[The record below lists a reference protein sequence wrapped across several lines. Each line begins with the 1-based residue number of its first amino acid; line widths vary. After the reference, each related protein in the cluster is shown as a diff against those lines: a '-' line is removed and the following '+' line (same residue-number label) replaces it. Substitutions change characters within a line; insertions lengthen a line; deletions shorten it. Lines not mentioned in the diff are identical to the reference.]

1 LEFHGCWT
9 NDAVAVIVPRVNE
22 TLNVIA
28 AWAGLGISAVTFWFA
43 VIRPSRQAK
52 AANPTAQ
59 LDLLNYET
67 KSGWHEEVRMVVTNA
82 GPATMENVTV
92 VAFDGDGMDL
102 TEAEPGDITALWPKM
117 PVSHLHVGQSL
128 PLTLSPSLGT
138 PDPKAAVIR
147 WRDGRDDE
155 QSRRFE
161 LTYNRVAEQV

>member
-1 LEFHGCWT
+1 LEFQGCWT
-9 NDAVAVIVPRVNE
+9 TDAAAVIVPRVNE

-28 AWAGLGISAVTFWFA
+28 AWAALGISAVSLWLG
-43 VIRPSRQAK
+43 VVRPSRQAK

-59 LDLLNYET
+59 LDLLNYQTE
-67 KSGWHEEVRMVVTNA
+67 SGWRKEVRVVVTNG

-102 TEAEPGDITALWPKM
+102 AEAEPGDLTALWPKM
-117 PVSHLHVGQSL
+117 PISHLHVGQSL
-128 PLTLSPSLGT
+128 PLTVSLSYGSR
-138 PDPKAAVIR
+138 DPKAAVVK

-161 LTYNRVAEQV
+161 LTYNRVAQQV